1 MLINV
6 SEHPWRS
13 KKEYEE
19 MLYPVDED
27 LFSVAT
33 AEYEADREMDWEDEV
48 AGTVGTLGEN
58 QEFYRETMIELFG
71 MKKEPNTNTDSM
83 VKKISD
89 KADKDVWRWCRMG
102 WHPWLPETFDP
113 DPATWEFDHW
123 VVWSKSVINKEMRNA
138 ESYLY
143 GVKEHLEYMR
153 DNYRLRVG
161 PERMNKWIMDTLQE
175 FKCGG
180 NDIPELEH
188 ANDGIVELIMDSK
201 DGNLPADYEDRYER
215 CNETLDKYKHYCE
228 KVMAMKGDWERMVVS
243 ELVEQ
248 YFESDHIVQLAYAIA
263 DGRIN
268 DAIKVMAHFWE
279 TYYEKR
285 ISFRY
290 CDDEYYALESASHRK
305 GNLMK
310 VTKQE

>member
-13 KKEYEE
+13 KKEYED

-58 QEFYRETMIELFG
+58 NEFYYETMIELSS
-71 MKKEPNTNTDSM
+71 MKKEPNTKTCSM
-83 VKKISD
+83 VRKICD
-89 KADKDVWRWCRMG
+89 EADESVRNWC
-102 WHPWLPETFDP
+102 WKPEDFDE
-113 DPATWEFDHW
+113 DPENWSSEMW
-123 VVWSKSVINKEMRNA
+123 VVWSKSVVDEEIRIA
-138 ESYLY
+138 EDYL
-143 GVKEHLEYMR
+143 KDSHEHLEYTIKS
-153 DNYRLRVG
+153 NRLRVG
-161 PERMNKWIMDTLQE
+161 PEKMMKWIMDTVEE
-175 FKCGG
+175 FKYGETCYWR
-180 NDIPELEH
+180 DMKLEF

-201 DGNLPADYEDRYER
+201 DGYLPEGYEDRYER
-215 CNETLDKYKHYCE
+215 CNEPLDKYKHYCE
-228 KVMAMKGDWERMVVS
+228 KVVAMKGDWEHMGES
-243 ELVEQ
+243 ELVEE
-248 YFESDHIVQLAYAIA
+248 YFESDHIVQLAYAMA

-290 CDDEYYALESASHRK
+290 CDDEYYALESASRRK
-305 GNLMK
+305 GDVMK
-310 VTKQE
+310 VAKHE